1 MHQSNATRLIPKI
14 ASTCVAAFVLLLSS
28 VGVAYSQDARV
39 MSVEECVAYGLEH
52 NYDFILAQLG
62 ADEAAARVREARG
75 ALLPSLRVDG
85 TFTQLSPNIPDYEL
99 ELPPELGIPSIDGVF
114 SVPAIRSRYG
124 FSATLEQPLFSGFGL
139 INQYR
144 GAQHVAS
151 SRAESAVDAQAAV
164 AYAVR
169 VAYWNLYEAVEAQQ
183 VVDVALAQAEEQLA
197 VMTRR
202 RDAGAALVSDV
213 LALQTRVSE
222 VRLQALEA
230 ETAIQIAHLRLN
242 EVSGLPVDARIVPQ
256 APAPID
262 WDLGVEADEVLPA
275 TTGRASFRAAAHDVE
290 AADAMLRA
298 ARSSWLPAVYLIGVY
313 DYARPNP
320 YIFPQEDAF
329 TGTWQVGLSAR
340 WTLWDS
346 GISGARRRQAS
357 LRLDQARERLEQE
370 ERRGVFR
377 VRESALAVDHRR
389 LAASVAEER
398 VREAEAAY
406 AAMTSRYELG
416 AALTT
421 ELLAAEFALRSA
433 RLGHAQALAAYG
445 RAQAALLRELGQSRF
460 GDDPMTS
467 SSGG

>member
-1 MHQSNATRLIPKI
+1 MHKV
-14 ASTCVAAFVLLLSS
+14 VAMYVGVFALLLATA
-28 VGVAYSQDARV
+28 GVAHSQDAWV

-52 NYDFILAQLG
+52 NHDYILAQLG

-75 ALLPSLRVDG
+75 ALAPSVRIDG
-85 TFTQLSPNIPDYEL
+85 TFTQLSPNVPDYEL

-144 GAQHVAS
+144 GAQYVAS
-151 SRAESAVDAQAAV
+151 SRAESAADAGAAV

-169 VAYWNLYEAVEAQQ
+169 VAYWNLYEATEAQL

-197 VMTRR
+197 VMIRR

-213 LALQTRVSE
+213 LAMQTRVSE

-230 ETAIQIAHLRLN
+230 ETAVEVARLRLN
-242 EVSGLPVDARIVPQ
+242 EVAGLPVDARIVPA
-256 APAPID
+256 APAALD
-262 WDLGVEADEVLPA
+262 WDFGIDGDALLPA
-275 TTGRASFRAAAHDVE
+275 ATSRASFRAAVHDVD
-290 AADAMLRA
+290 AAAAMHRA
-298 ARSSWLPAVYLIGVY
+298 ARSSWLPALYLIGVY

-329 TGTWQVGLSAR
+329 TGTWQIGLSAR

-346 GISGARRRQAS
+346 GISAARRTQAA
-357 LRLDQARERLEQE
+357 LKLDQARERLEQE
-370 ERRGVFR
+370 ERRALFR
-377 VRESALAVDHRR
+377 LREGALAVENRR

-398 VREAEAAY
+398 VREADAAY
-406 AAMTSRYELG
+406 AAMTSRHELG
-416 AALTT
+416 AALTA

-445 RAQAALLRELGQSRF
+445 RAQAALLRELGQTRF
-460 GDDPMTS
+460 GDDTTTTG
-467 SSGG
+467 SGE